1 MLLELLVVELVELL
15 VVEELEES
23 LVELRDVVPPVFVE
37 LHRHHDEVELP
48 DGGEVRHDEGAD
60 KGGKHPSELGEK
72 WLLQNTANCR
82 SAKSSPSKIVI
93 SLSIEI
99 GRLAWA
105 FYCQLSSSY
114 GRGNISYLVSYKD
127 CNQSL

>member
-23 LVELRDVVPPVFVE
+23 LVELRDVVPPVIRE
-37 LHRHHDEVELP
+37 LQRHHDQVLELP

-82 SAKSSPSKIVI
+82 SV
-93 SLSIEI
+93 
-99 GRLAWA
+99 
-105 FYCQLSSSY
+105 CQ
-114 GRGNISYLVSYKD
+114 I
-127 CNQSL
+127 QSL

>member
-1 MLLELLVVELVELL
+1 MPLELLGVPKQLF
-15 VVEELEES
+15 VVEELEEA
-23 LVELRDVVPPVFVE
+23 LVELSDVVPPVFRE
-37 LHRHHDEVELP
+37 LYHHHDQVELP
-48 DGGEVRHDEGAD
+48 DGDEVRHDEGAD
-60 KGGKHPSELGEK
+60 GGGKHPSELGEK

-82 SAKSSPSKIVI
+82 SGKSSPSKIVI

>member
-1 MLLELLVVELVELL
+1 MLLELLGVPQQLFA
-15 VVEELEES
+15 VEELEEA
-23 LVELRDVVPPVFVE
+23 LVELRDVVPPVFCE
-37 LHRHHDEVELP
+37 LHRHHDQIELP
-48 DGGEVRHDEGAD
+48 DGDKVRHNEGAD
-60 KGGKHPSELGEK
+60 GGGQHPSELGEK

-82 SAKSSPSKIVI
+82 SSKFSPSKIVI